1 MATEQ
6 KEKLVTVTAK
16 AAEKIHEFMKE
27 ELTDLILKKVL
38 LLMNTNTTYRQKAEL
53 IAELVIEYYD
63 K

>member
-1 MATEQ
+1 
-6 KEKLVTVTAK
+6 
-16 AAEKIHEFMKE
+16 MKE

-38 LLMNTNTTYRQKAEL
+38 LLMNTNTTYRQKDEL